1 MKRITWLSHVALMIY
16 SIFFAAP
23 LIWMA
28 LSAFKGNDEI
38 FNEPFAMP
46 RDYDIKVFFNAWSA
60 GGLSKYF
67 LNSALITGIST
78 TVVILTA
85 SLAAFAFSRF
95 AFKGNKHLL
104 MVFIVGLLLPIQSYF
119 ISQNKIFD
127 YLHLK
132 DQRLTLVIPYVG
144 LGIPLATWLFKA
156 YLDSLP
162 KELFE
167 ATRVDGGSDFAM
179 YRYVAAPLL
188 KPGIATVVVFTAL
201 GTWNEFLLA
210 MIYIQDEDYKTI
222 PIGLLTFSS
231 RYSTDYQMLFA
242 ALTVITIPMII
253 MYIAFNR
260 QIVAGLTEG
269 SLK

>member
-1 MKRITWLSHVALMIY
+1 MKKFSWVFHLLLSIY
-16 SIFFAAP
+16 SLFFAAP

-38 FNEPFAMP
+38 FDKPFSLP
-46 RDYDIKVFFNAWSA
+46 HSYNFKVFLDAWSV

-67 LNSALITGIST
+67 INSALITGISAL
-78 TVVILTA
+78 VVLLSA

-95 AFKGNKHLL
+95 DFKGSKQLL
-104 MVFIVGLLLPIQSYF
+104 MLFMIGLLLPIQSYF
-119 ISQNKIFD
+119 ISQNKLFE

-132 DQRLTLVIPYVG
+132 DHKLSLVIPYVG

-167 ATRVDGGSDFAM
+167 AARVDGGSDFAM

-188 KPGIATVVVFTAL
+188 KPGIATVAVFTAL

-210 MIYIQDEDYKTI
+210 MIYIQNESYKTI

-231 RYSTDYQMLFA
+231 RYSTDYQLLFA

-253 MYIAFNR
+253 IYIAFNR